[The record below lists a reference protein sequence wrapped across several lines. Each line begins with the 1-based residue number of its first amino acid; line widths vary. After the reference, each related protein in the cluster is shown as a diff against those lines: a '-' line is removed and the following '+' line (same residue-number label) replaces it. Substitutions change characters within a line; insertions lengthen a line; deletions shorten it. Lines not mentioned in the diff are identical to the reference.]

1 MRGFKPCFFFKKE
14 RKKERKSKSSRSLGI
29 FASPFVSIALPQV
42 ILTSA
47 GDEFF
52 LPDDHTF
59 FWPQLPEPKFWLTL
73 PNAEHSCVTGLVG
86 LYCVNT
92 KLLIDNREKGNKERV

>member
-1 MRGFKPCFFFKKE
+1 MISEQCI
-14 RKKERKSKSSRSLGI
+14 SICASSRSFGTR
-29 FASPFVSIALPQV
+29 ASPFARTALLQV

-73 PNAEHSCVTGLVG
+73 PNAEHSCVTGL
-86 LYCVNT
+86 
-92 KLLIDNREKGNKERV
+92 EEQKE